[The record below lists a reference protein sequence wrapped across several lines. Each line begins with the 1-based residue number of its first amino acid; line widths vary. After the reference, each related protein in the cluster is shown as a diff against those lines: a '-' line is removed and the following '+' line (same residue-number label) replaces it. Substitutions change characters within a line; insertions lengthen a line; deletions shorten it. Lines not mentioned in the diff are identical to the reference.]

1 MLAGTPTRPRTGQVH
16 GPAASA
22 SGGRPV
28 GAPRTRTSPPHIAAT
43 APRRP
48 THRSVAAA
56 AATAPRPPSPS
67 PPPPPPRRDQE
78 PDDNEREAPSTSF
91 PSLNAPVGA
100 LDDKEV
106 SRRFRRTWFDHE
118 DWRNHRSTGRYL
130 RHLASLPG
138 SRIVRSL
145 GPPLAWVVFAGAA
158 TGTYETIQSSGAL
171 PPFLPSIAIGAQG
184 AAQLSGFA
192 LSLLLAARTT
202 NAYGRWLD
210 AVTAVGTVSSRAVD
224 FTRQLAAW
232 VALPPPSSP
241 SPEPAASAEEATL
254 LAAAAA
260 RWAAALPRALAAH
273 VREDLEVGTLVAA
286 VLTPAEAA
294 ACAASPHPPRF
305 ALQALTEVAAA
316 AQAAG
321 RLSDAQ
327 AARLDEGLTAAGD
340 AVGVCERI
348 FHMPLPLSSTR
359 HNSRVLMLALTFLPA
374 VLWPDCGW
382 ISIPAAV
389 LVAFLLLGIEEVGVS
404 IEEPL
409 SILPLEQM
417 WEASDGEIG
426 RVRGDG
432 GAARALV
439 AASMRGGGGGE
450 EVSNGVALVGAA
462 PVAAGRRRKGLFDWS
477 KGGGGE

>member
-1 MLAGTPTRPRTGQVH
+1 M
-16 GPAASA
+16 
-22 SGGRPV
+22 
-28 GAPRTRTSPPHIAAT
+28 
-43 APRRP
+43 
-48 THRSVAAA
+48 
-56 AATAPRPPSPS
+56 
-67 PPPPPPRRDQE
+67 
-78 PDDNEREAPSTSF
+78 
-91 PSLNAPVGA
+91 
-100 LDDKEV
+100 
-106 SRRFRRTWFDHE
+106 
-118 DWRNHRSTGRYL
+118 
-130 RHLASLPG
+130 
-138 SRIVRSL
+138 
-145 GPPLAWVVFAGAA
+145 
-158 TGTYETIQSSGAL
+158 TGTYETIQASGAL
-171 PPFLPSIAIGAQG
+171 PFIFPSVAVGAQG

-202 NAYGRWLD
+202 NAYQRWVD
-210 AVTAVGTVSSRAVD
+210 AVTAVGTVSSRSVD

-232 VALPPPSSP
+232 VEATPRGVHHSP
-241 SPEPAASAEEATL
+241 GAEVEEAKEAAQ
-254 LAAAAA
+254 LAAAAS

-273 VREDLEVGTLVAA
+273 VREDLEVASLVGA

-327 AARLDEGLTAAGD
+327 AARLDENVTAAGD

-404 IEEPL
+404 IGKRARGVDGVFSL
-409 SILPLEQM
+409 SLSLSLSSPR
-417 WEASDGEIG
+417 AC
-426 RVRGDG
+426 
-432 GAARALV
+432 AR
-439 AASMRGGGGGE
+439 
-450 EVSNGVALVGAA
+450 
-462 PVAAGRRRKGLFDWS
+462 WS
-477 KGGGGE
+477 HLSP